1 MGDIFRFLAY
11 SIIGLP
17 YLEDV
22 VRLIDG
28 ETVMV
33 HHALLKSVRYLLN
46 IPKIEKSGL
55 ILWQATT
62 NLFKN

>member
-1 MGDIFRFLAY
+1 MCDIFRFLAH

-17 YLEDV
+17 YLEGV
-22 VRLIDG
+22 MRLTDG

-55 ILWQATT
+55 LLWQATT
-62 NLFKN
+62 SLLKN